1 LVLSTAALNF
11 VQLLVSAESMW
22 GTARAANVFNGAGCI
37 SLLLTSHCCWLLAAQ
52 VFAVTPWSTKSGIG
66 KLYRIINRPG
76 HGSWPKRTFAALL
89 VCSLVGSVVSALLQV
104 VAGQAP
110 SPSFK
115 LCIYLSFPGFGGLLA
130 ALMLTAHGGLD
141 PLGPTLSF
149 GMAPLLALIA
159 GIIEVTEPPALPD
172 HFDADALSVALLLA
186 GLIGSAYGMCKFTAR
201 KRRRFSLQEG
211 LLAGADSGLRTGGLT
226 PDPGNVKG
234 TAARAELAAALG
246 RIRRSSLADLLWLNG
261 SASPSEVPPPPPFP
275 AAPPAGQ
282 TSVSQFR
289 RGGTSES
296 N

>member
-1 LVLSTAALNF
+1 
-11 VQLLVSAESMW
+11 M
-22 GTARAANVFNGAGCI
+22 AR
-37 SLLLTSHCCWLLAAQ
+37 
-52 VFAVTPWSTKSGIG
+52 
-66 KLYRIINRPG
+66 
-76 HGSWPKRTFAALL
+76 
-89 VCSLVGSVVSALLQV
+89 
-104 VAGQAP
+104 
-110 SPSFK
+110 
-115 LCIYLSFPGFGGLLA
+115 
-130 ALMLTAHGGLD
+130 LD

-201 KRRRFSLQEG
+201 KRRRYSLQEG
-211 LLAGADSGLRTGGLT
+211 LLAGADSGLHAGGLT

-261 SASPSEVPPPPPFP
+261 SASPSEVHPPPPFS